1 MLSYKIDN
9 YGQVSAVNLE
19 SDERIEPLG
28 NNMSIVVSD
37 SHTFGTDA
45 VLLANFACA
54 KRKDIAC
61 DMGTGCGIIPLIWC
75 KGETKEVFA
84 LDIQPKAIQQ
94 LQKSIELNEIQGRIK
109 AVNCDIRNLKGVL
122 PFGYFDLVTMNPPY
136 KPVGTGIESISEAQR
151 IARHEVTCNIDDA
164 VSAAAKLLK
173 FGGRFC
179 MCHRPERLC
188 DIICS
193 MRLGGIEVKRVRFV
207 VERKG
212 KQPWLVLVE
221 GKRGSK
227 SGVTIEK
234 ELVMKNDDGSN
245 TQEFRDM
252 FGDYMDGHQ

>member
-1 MLSYKIDN
+1 M
-9 YGQVSAVNLE
+9 NLTAG
-19 SDERIEPLG
+19 DRIEPLG
-28 NNMSIVVSD
+28 DNMSIIVSD
-37 SHTFGTDA
+37 EHTFGTDA
-45 VLLANFACA
+45 VLLANFAA
-54 KRKDIAC
+54 IRRKDVAC

-75 KGETKEVFA
+75 KGETKEIYA
-84 LDIQPKAIQQ
+84 LDIQSKAIEQ
-94 LQKSIELNEIQGRIK
+94 LNNSLELNDIVGRIK
-109 AVNCDIRNLKGVL
+109 AINCDIRSLKGVL
-122 PFGYFDLVTMNPPY
+122 TPGSFDLVTMNPPY
-136 KPVGTGIESISEAQR
+136 KPVGTGIESMLPAHR

-164 VSAAAKLLK
+164 VSAAARLLK

-193 MRLGGIEVKRVRFV
+193 MRQGGIEVKRIRFV

-234 ELVMKNDDGSN
+234 ELIMKDDNGNN
-245 TQEFRDM
+245 TSEFREM
-252 FGDYMDGHQ
+252 FGDYMNGHQ